1 WIVRDID
8 DLRLVQLGD
17 NCAGFQLTYHE
28 PRRPTTLKSL
38 FNTSMYQ
45 ALVINDESSVENSA
59 PRPKQTLELPPPRVN
74 AVEEHSGDVEY
85 HGTDSASATGPLK
98 TEAVE
103 YEHYQHLFEEEDEE
117 HEIIDYTDFTQLSVS
132 RPEVGSC
139 ATSSSVHNEKLL
151 PEPSEL
157 PELNREQNAD
167 PQGT

>member
-1 WIVRDID
+1 
-8 DLRLVQLGD
+8 
-17 NCAGFQLTYHE
+17 
-28 PRRPTTLKSL
+28 
-38 FNTSMYQ
+38 M
-45 ALVINDESSVENSA
+45 
-59 PRPKQTLELPPPRVN
+59 
-74 AVEEHSGDVEY
+74 
-85 HGTDSASATGPLK
+85 
-98 TEAVE
+98 E

-167 PQGT
+167 PQGTIERSMDVSVGQETQNQILARVTAHHQLKLCIPRPKQPQPV

>member
-1 WIVRDID
+1 
-8 DLRLVQLGD
+8 
-17 NCAGFQLTYHE
+17 
-28 PRRPTTLKSL
+28 
-38 FNTSMYQ
+38 M
-45 ALVINDESSVENSA
+45 
-59 PRPKQTLELPPPRVN
+59 
-74 AVEEHSGDVEY
+74 EY

-151 PEPSEL
+151 PSRQNYQNLTE
-157 PELNREQNAD
+157 NRTLIPWYD
-167 PQGT
+167 